1 MSVKSMRTLRRRTN
15 RQVPGK
21 PQRVYRDVHHH
32 GVVDLLGESVDG
44 FTCAVKEP
52 LSASWN
58 TLRADW

>member
-1 MSVKSMRTLRRRTN
+1 
-15 RQVPGK
+15 
-21 PQRVYRDVHHH
+21 VYRDVHHH